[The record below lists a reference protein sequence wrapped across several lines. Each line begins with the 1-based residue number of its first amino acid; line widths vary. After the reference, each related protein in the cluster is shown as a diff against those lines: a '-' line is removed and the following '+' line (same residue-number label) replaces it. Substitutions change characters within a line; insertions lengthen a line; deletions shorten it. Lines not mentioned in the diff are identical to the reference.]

1 MIFQNTGILTSATSF
16 DFELT
21 QTFDFHVVAHD
32 SHHEM
37 DPLEVQVRVNIINLN
52 DNDPIFIKPEE
63 HKVSLR
69 EDANVGMMLM
79 KVVMAVCLFSED
91 GWKKFSNFI

>member
-1 MIFQNTGILTSATSF
+1 MINLTIQNTGILTSATSF
-16 DFELT
+16 DFELS
-21 QTFDFHVVAHD
+21 QTFDFLVIAYD
-32 SHHEM
+32 SYDKM

-69 EDANVGMMLM
+69 EDANVGLILM
-79 KVVMAVCLFSED
+79 KVVMVVH
-91 GWKKFSNFI
+91 